1 MRRKGKTKSRGFTLV
16 ELLVVI
22 AIIAVLIGMLLPAV
36 QKVRESANQSQCAN
50 NLKQIG
56 LALHQF
62 HNAYKYFPSNGGWD
76 GQQKIQATDG
86 TWVTVSTG
94 DPGQPAVNWGVG
106 DPSLGPREQT
116 GSWAFSILPN
126 IEQKGMFDHRSWT
139 FAVDLYLCPSRRS
152 AQPLVAP
159 PSDQY
164 GYYETGGWA
173 WGHIDYNGNT
183 LIFPDRPN
191 VTNLAMILD
200 GTSTTILAGEKAM
213 DTSLYRTGTWFW
225 DEPFFTGGSGG
236 TARFGSVLLRDAPG
250 IALQARGNW
259 GSPHAAGVQFVMA
272 DGSVRLI
279 AYGTSTQVMSALIT
293 PQGGEAVPADF

>member
-1 MRRKGKTKSRGFTLV
+1 MPDGVGRALICMGTKIIRRGRGFTLV

-22 AIIAVLIGMLLPAV
+22 AIIAVLSGMLIPAV
-36 QKVRESANQSQCAN
+36 QQIREAASRSQCAN

-56 LALHQF
+56 LGLHQF
-62 HNAYKYFPSNGGWD
+62 NNAFKYFPSNGGWD
-76 GQQKIQATDG
+76 GQQQIQATDG
-86 TWVTVSTG
+86 SWITESTG
-94 DPGQPAVNWGVG
+94 DWGRPAVNWGVG
-106 DPSLGPREQT
+106 DPNLHPRQQT

-126 IEQKGMFDHRSWT
+126 IEQRNMFQNWAWT
-139 FAVDLYLCPSRRS
+139 FGVDLYLCPSRRPD
-152 AQPLVAP
+152 QPMPVQN
-159 PSDQY
+159 DQY
-164 GYYETGGWA
+164 GYYQGGGWA
-173 WGHIDYNGNT
+173 WGHIDYNANT

-213 DTSLYRTGTWFW
+213 DVSLYRTGTWFW
-225 DEPFFTGGSGG
+225 DEPFFVGGSGG

-259 GSPHAAGVQFVMA
+259 GAPHTQGGQFVMA

-279 AYGTSTQVMSALIT
+279 AYGTSTQRM
-293 PQGGEAVPADF
+293 